1 MKWKITCLIVM
12 ALAVFALAGCSGPT
26 GESVADTTG
35 DAPSE
40 EEGTSGEKVT
50 VYFFWGEGCPHCAT
64 EKPFLEELEN
74 KYPEVEVKMFETYN
88 DPENVQKFQKV
99 AQAYGTNA
107 RGVPATFIGEEY
119 WEGYSESIGEEI
131 EAKIKDCIE
140 NDCPNPQDKL
150 E

>member
-1 MKWKITCLIVM
+1 MKRAICVLMILI
-12 ALAVFALAGCSGPT
+12 ALLTACTTNENEKPGP
-26 GESVADTTG
+26 G
-35 DAPSE
+35 
-40 EEGTSGEKVT
+40 GTPTQDDDPDKVV

-74 KYPEVEVKMFETYN
+74 KYPELEVKMFETYN
-88 DPENVQKFQKV
+88 NPENVQKFQRV
-99 AQAYGTNA
+99 AQAYGTKA

-140 NDCPNPQDKL
+140 NDCPNPGDKID
-150 E
+150 